1 MQISIVHRHIN
12 LSEGQREYIEEK
24 ITNLKHLGQRV
35 DDESTQ
41 VHVDIESNNIKTS
54 NKNIS
59 LQVTMFVP
67 HAVVRAEVLGITVE
81 EATDLAV
88 EKLKKQLERYKARR
102 NRRDQAGQWIPSS
115 TLEEITSGADGGAF
129 PVSKISKRKRFSD
142 VKSMHEE
149 EAAEQMELLGHN
161 FYAFTNSDTGK
172 FGIVYK
178 REDGSYGL
186 LELENSSDN

>member
-1 MQISIVHRHIN
+1 MQITIVHRHIN
-12 LSEGQREYIEEK
+12 LSDAQREYIEEK
-24 ITNLKHLGQRV
+24 ITHLKHLGQRV
-35 DDESTQ
+35 DDESTT

-67 HAVVRAEVLGITVE
+67 HAVVRAEILGVTVE
-81 EATDLAV
+81 EATDLVV

-102 NRRDQAGQWIPSS
+102 NRRDLSGQWIPSS
-115 TLEEITSGADGGAF
+115 TLEEISSDAGGGVF
-129 PVSKISKRKRFSD
+129 PVSKISKRKKFSD
-142 VKSMHEE
+142 SKPMHEE

-161 FYAFTNSDTGK
+161 FYAFTNSANGK
-172 FGIVYK
+172 FGIVYR

-186 LELENSSDN
+186 LEMENK